1 MISDGTEFRKAGV
14 DIIQVNIM
22 GRDIQKILLHWGG
35 WAAGEHCAGM
45 GWARVSSGF
54 RELAQ
59 SNSRQRVSCSDEDG
73 RIIDRCVSVLGTA
86 GLERE
91 RECIM
96 DYYVKGMSKRA
107 IGRKFKVREDEI
119 RKQVQIAESFIYGC
133 LEALDVQ
140 LDMDMVYK
148 ACPDIRSTLVRP
160 QTAC

>member
-1 MISDGTEFRKAGV
+1 
-14 DIIQVNIM
+14 M

-107 IGRKFKVREDEI
+107 IGRKFKVREDVKSVNRFRSRRVLYTAVLKRWMFSWIWTWFI
-119 RKQVQIAESFIYGC
+119 RH
-133 LEALDVQ
+133 
-140 LDMDMVYK
+140 
-148 ACPDIRSTLVRP
+148 VRISG
-160 QTAC
+160 AH